1 MIVLWV
7 VLVAFLFLLG
17 VVLALNAAGSAIR
30 RRHAFSPRG
39 LPFAVASAV
48 SGLAFTGGVLVVVF
62 AII

>member
-7 VLVAFLFLLG
+7 VLAVFLFLVA

-30 RRHAFSPRG
+30 RRHSLSPRG
-39 LPFAVASAV
+39 LPFAVAAAG
-48 SGLAFTGGVLVVVF
+48 SGLAFMGGLLIVVF